1 MKGFTARGCVGV
13 GVYVY
18 AYFLYFY
25 VLDAIEL
32 STIFAINKFCIFMKP
47 VTYQCLKRSQ
57 IS

>member
-32 STIFAINKFCIFMKP
+32 STIFAINKFCIFMKA
-47 VTYQCLKRSQ
+47 VT
-57 IS
+57 